1 MRCLWFDN
9 SWMKWNWNWANMGQP
24 STSVGHLLI
33 NPNLSWWYKQACQMA
48 YWCMI
53 LRCMTWRCMVW
64 FVALMHEIVIWYLDI
79 MMSFYFYFSEFLHE
93 ILHQTVFYGWKIM
106 HNFNEKAG
114 REYPLLVR
122 KAGNWCKNLK

>member
-1 MRCLWFDN
+1 
-9 SWMKWNWNWANMGQP
+9 
-24 STSVGHLLI
+24 
-33 NPNLSWWYKQACQMA
+33 
-48 YWCMI
+48 
-53 LRCMTWRCMVW
+53 
-64 FVALMHEIVIWYLDI
+64 

-122 KAGNWCKNLK
+122 KAGN